1 MLFTKLWEEEFKGSH
16 FEFFGQKFVKGN
28 SVQIQPH
35 FPAKK
40 LSLYTNKFCFTNFY
54 NNLIE
59 ILSTN

>member
-1 MLFTKLWEEEFKGSH
+1 MLFTKLWEEEFKGNH

-40 LSLYTNKFCFTNFY
+40 LDLYTNKFCFTH
-54 NNLIE
+54 L
-59 ILSTN
+59 

>member
-35 FPAKK
+35 FPPKN
-40 LSLYTNKFCFTNFY
+40 LVYIRTNFVSLIY

-59 ILSTN
+59 FLSTN

>member
-40 LSLYTNKFCFTNFY
+40 LSLYTNKLFHTF
-54 NNLIE
+54 I
-59 ILSTN
+59 II